1 VGFRADP
8 LSGAVA
14 VAGVNAYSA
23 HARDTALRRALEL
36 VADAGEQCPAIQDT
50 TPLRHSPER
59 IFGDLTPPELPG
71 RYVGSY
77 LGEVTVGCDGPDL
90 LVTAGPTGS
99 RQSQFRIAVGA
110 EGYTI
115 QSRMP
120 VAVRFQRVPN
130 GGAVLFLGVHAYK
143 SQQGAPETAATF
155 DSEARHGI
163 GF

>member
-1 VGFRADP
+1 MARSEIRAEQPPRQFTAACGLYQRGVLGHNGSMFGQTVGFRADP

-120 VAVRFQRVPN
+120 VAVRSCF
-130 GGAVLFLGVHAYK
+130 
-143 SQQGAPETAATF
+143 
-155 DSEARHGI
+155 
-163 GF
+163 